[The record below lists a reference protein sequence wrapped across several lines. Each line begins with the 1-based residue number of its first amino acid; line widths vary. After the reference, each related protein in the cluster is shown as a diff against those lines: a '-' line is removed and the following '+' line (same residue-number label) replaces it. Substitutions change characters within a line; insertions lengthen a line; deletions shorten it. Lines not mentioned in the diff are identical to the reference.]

1 VKERHAK
8 STKARLAPGATALA
22 NAARAVASVVTHGR
36 SAEDALAPFEQ
47 SDDRPAIRA
56 IALGT
61 LRWYLRLA
69 PAVDTFLERPQALP
83 AELRALLIA
92 SAHQVEYSRSAPQL
106 TVHLA
111 VDAARAL
118 RHDRKAGLVNA
129 ILRRFVAERSA
140 LLERLDAN
148 LAVRTAHPAW
158 LVDQVRK
165 EWSERADDVLAA
177 NNAHPPM
184 VLRVD
189 RTRTDVP
196 AYLAELANAGF
207 GAQALE
213 WLATA
218 VKLDTPVPVTALPG
232 FREGRVSVQDA
243 GAQLAAPLL
252 DARPGMRV
260 LDACAAPGGKTGHLL
275 EHTADIGELVAI
287 DIDAERLKR
296 VQENLDRLERKAI
309 LKVAD
314 VRDAAAF
321 ADGRPFE
328 RILLDAPCSSTGVIR
343 RHPDIKLLRRRADIA
358 ALAATQLDILRHAF
372 ALLAPGGRLV
382 YSTCSVLSAENQD
395 VIGAFLETEP
405 QARPAAMPRAADL
418 APRAVDCAF
427 GVQLLPGA
435 PADTDGFYFSCLE
448 KATAGN

>member
-1 VKERHAK
+1 VKEPHVK

-22 NAARAVASVVTHGR
+22 NAARAVASVVAHGR
-36 SAEDALAPFEQ
+36 SAEDALAPFER
-47 SDDRPAIRA
+47 SEDRPAIRA

-83 AELRALLIA
+83 ADLRALLIA
-92 SAHQVEYSRSAPQL
+92 SAHQIEYSRSAPQL

-118 RHDRKAGLVNA
+118 KHDRKAGLVNA
-129 ILRRFVAERSA
+129 ILRRFVTERTA
-140 LLERLDAN
+140 LLGRLDTN
-148 LAVRTAHPAW
+148 LAVRTAHPVW
-158 LVDQVRK
+158 FVDQIRK
-165 EWSERADDVLAA
+165 EWSECADDVIAA

-196 AYLAELANAGF
+196 TYLAELTTAGIT
-207 GAQALE
+207 AQALD
-213 WLATA
+213 WLRTA
-218 VKLDTPVPVTALPG
+218 VRLEAPLPVAALPG

-252 DARPGMRV
+252 DAQPGMRV

-275 EHTADIGELVAI
+275 EHTPDIGELVAI

-314 VRDAAAF
+314 VRDGSAF

-328 RILLDAPCSSTGVIR
+328 RILVDAPCSSTGVIR
-343 RHPDIKLLRRRADIA
+343 RHPDIKLLRRPADIP
-358 ALAATQLDILRHAF
+358 ALAAIQLDILRHAF

-382 YSTCSVLSAENQD
+382 YSTCSVFSAENQD

-418 APRAVDCAF
+418 APRAVDCSF
-427 GVQLLPGA
+427 GVQLLPGG